1 MKKILLS
8 ALVSLAT
15 LTSSACWYKYWHFND
30 YIFGVN
36 NFENH
41 TTAELLEKNEIQYTV
56 KNNQVVDLPISISIH
71 LDSNPVELTEGL
83 DMSLMCALQYRV
95 LPDGEW
101 QTVAERIFEPNSI
114 PQGAL
119 PTFYLGRNNI
129 NPTGLSEG
137 DVIMIRL
144 YVSRGMKE
152 SGDLENL
159 CNAKLIDKKL
169 ENDYQYTFND
179 KEHTSTMYDLG
190 GNWLPHLVT
199 TVVFSG
205 NYRPVR

>member
-8 ALVSLAT
+8 ALISLAT
-15 LTSSACWYKYWHFND
+15 LTSSACWYKYWQFND

-36 NFENH
+36 NYENH
-41 TTAELLEKNEIQYTV
+41 TTAVLNQNNEIQYTV
-56 KNNQVVDLPISISIH
+56 KNNQIVDLPISISIN
-71 LDSNPVELTEGL
+71 LDSQTLDSSDGL
-83 DMSLMCALQYRV
+83 DMSMICALQYRV

-101 QTVAERIFEPNSI
+101 QTVAERAFEPNSI
-114 PQGAL
+114 PTGAL

-129 NPTGLSEG
+129 NPSGLKEG

-152 SGDLENL
+152 SGDLEDL
-159 CNAKLIDKKL
+159 CDTKLTDSVL
-169 ENDYQYTFND
+169 NNNYQYTFND
-179 KEHTSTMYDLG
+179 NDHTSTQYDLG

-199 TVVFSG
+199 TVIFSG
-205 NYRPVR
+205 NYRPIR